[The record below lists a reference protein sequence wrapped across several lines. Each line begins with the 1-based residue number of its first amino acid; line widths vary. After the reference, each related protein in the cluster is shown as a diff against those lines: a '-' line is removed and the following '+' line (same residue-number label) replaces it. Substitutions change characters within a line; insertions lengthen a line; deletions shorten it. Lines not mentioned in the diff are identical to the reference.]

1 MKTVILYT
9 NAFFLD
15 SALEMANCIKTKV
28 NLIFCIEITP
38 YSKNATIL
46 NIGNLDSFGL
56 IETPETVLNAEEQ
69 KKFKPYFEGMKSVY
83 FIVHKNK
90 KSFSLQTIYNS
101 YKIARTI
108 NKHKADLWH
117 FDNVSL
123 RSIGFYP
130 LIKKLVVHLHDPV
143 AHSGEKNWRDLLKNR
158 LYAHKAN
165 AFLFY
170 SAYSETLF
178 KTHFP
183 KIKKPTSHIS
193 LQPYT
198 FFTHFIDRETEAS
211 SNQILFFG
219 RISPYK
225 GIDILLEAIPKV
237 IEDFPTAQFMIA
249 GNPSYGCDIDESV
262 LEKLSANL
270 TYKKG
275 YLDVKDMAKLI
286 HNSLFVVCPYREA
299 TQSGVLFTAQ
309 AMGKAVVCTRVGAFV
324 ENIID
329 EKNGILCDPSV
340 ESVAEG
346 IKKMLRNQHYL
357 NLEKNIAKKSSPETV
372 EKIGQTIDDMYQ
384 MILKS

>member
-1 MKTVILYT
+1 
-9 NAFFLD
+9 
-15 SALEMANCIKTKV
+15 
-28 NLIFCIEITP
+28 
-38 YSKNATIL
+38 
-46 NIGNLDSFGL
+46 
-56 IETPETVLNAEEQ
+56 
-69 KKFKPYFEGMKSVY
+69 
-83 FIVHKNK
+83 
-90 KSFSLQTIYNS
+90 
-101 YKIARTI
+101 
-108 NKHKADLWH
+108 
-117 FDNVSL
+117 
-123 RSIGFYP
+123 
-130 LIKKLVVHLHDPV
+130 
-143 AHSGEKNWRDLLKNR
+143 
-158 LYAHKAN
+158 
-165 AFLFY
+165 
-170 SAYSETLF
+170 
-178 KTHFP
+178 
-183 KIKKPTSHIS
+183 
-193 LQPYT
+193 
-198 FFTHFIDRETEAS
+198 
-211 SNQILFFG
+211 
-219 RISPYK
+219 
-225 GIDILLEAIPKV
+225 
-237 IEDFPTAQFMIA
+237 MIA